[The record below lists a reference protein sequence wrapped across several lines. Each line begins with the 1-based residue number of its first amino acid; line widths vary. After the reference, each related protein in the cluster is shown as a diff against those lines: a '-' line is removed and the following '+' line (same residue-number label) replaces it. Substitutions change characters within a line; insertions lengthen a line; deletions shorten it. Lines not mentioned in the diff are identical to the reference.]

1 MSLVSGLVL
10 SGCAAHM
17 PAQTQ
22 LDSLLKNGDYPSAL
36 KLVQDPKT
44 DYGRRN
50 DLLLKLDKGITLHYA
65 GQYASSA
72 QEFESAKISFEQLY
86 TKSVSTIAATWA
98 INDTAGPYRGEDFE
112 RVLVNIFQALN
123 YVRQDQPQEAM
134 VEARDVDSILRTIN
148 DGYPPDKKNIY
159 REDAFAR
166 LLMGLIYESSGLPQD
181 YNDAYIEYARAA
193 KIYQQEY
200 DADYGTPV
208 PQLLQENLLAAA
220 QFMGKQEF
228 DQWHKLY
235 PQADFMPWKEKKQKA
250 EVYVI
255 QYAGLSPQKKEVLVP
270 VPLPNGYVQYAFP
283 AYQLRPTA
291 VPQAIFQ
298 ARAIDH
304 GDKAFQSATE
314 LGEDISAI
322 AVKNLDNRKARFIA
336 KAIISSTG
344 KFVAEK
350 QIQRQIHRKQGDA
363 AAFGF
368 EILGDVFNA
377 ATSRADT
384 RCWLTLPA
392 QIRIARLILEPG
404 EYALSVTSQVSPGQ
418 TGPHLE
424 LGTIKLSPGQKKWFI
439 IKTVE

>member
-1 MSLVSGLVL
+1 MKYCDLFLVFGLFL

-22 LDSLLKNGDYPSAL
+22 LDSLLKSGDYPAAL

-50 DLLLKLDKGITLHYA
+50 DLLLKLDKGVTLHYA
-65 GQYASSA
+65 GQYAQSA
-72 QEFESAKISFEQLY
+72 QEFETAKTAFERLY

-123 YVRQDQPQEAM
+123 YVRQDQPREAL

-166 LLMGLIYESSGLPQD
+166 LLMGLIYESRGTPQD

-193 KIYQQEY
+193 KIYREGY
-200 DADYGTPV
+200 SADYGTPV
-208 PQLLQENLLAAA
+208 PQLLKENLLAAA

-228 DQWHKLY
+228 DQWRKIY
-235 PQADFMPWKEKKQKA
+235 PQVDFMPWKEKKQKA
-250 EVYVI
+250 EVYLI
-255 QYAGLSPQKKEVLVP
+255 QYNGLAPQKKEILVP

-291 VPQAIFQ
+291 MTQTILAARTTGNDGKVFQ
-298 ARAIDH
+298 A
-304 GDKAFQSATE
+304 GTE

-350 QIQRQIHRKQGDA
+350 QIQQKIRRKQGDA
-363 AAFGF
+363 AAFGL

-384 RCWLTLPA
+384 RCWLTLPG

-404 EYALSVTSQVSPGQ
+404 EYSLSV